1 MWRLNHG
8 ADGFADMLRVVFI
21 ILVALGLAGLS
32 ACTSANRQE
41 VLASAAT
48 TPAPSEPVDEVA
60 GSEAS
65 ENALIADAAATPANA
80 AETQVA
86 ALATNAKIRLAPVI
100 GAPSGAVQAMSRR
113 IASRSSERGIGVVP
127 PGTSGATH
135 DMKGYFS
142 AITESGKTTVIFVWD
157 VFDASGNRLHRI
169 QGQESAPG
177 SSPDGWSSVSSRVME
192 NIGTRTVDEFA
203 AWLQSRKN
211 G

>member
-1 MWRLNHG
+1 MMRRFV
-8 ADGFADMLRVVFI
+8 A
-21 ILVALGLAGLS
+21 ILVLLGCAALAS
-32 ACTSANRQE
+32 CTSTPQTLESVSLETAPAE
-41 VLASAAT
+41 SVGDVSDPESAT
-48 TPAPSEPVDEVA
+48 TALTAEPAAPA
-60 GSEAS
+60 
-65 ENALIADAAATPANA
+65 ANA

-86 ALATNAKIRLAPVI
+86 ALATNARIRLAPVI
-100 GAPSGAVQAMSRR
+100 GAPSGAVQAMNRT
-113 IASRSSERGIGVVP
+113 IAARSSQRGIGLVP
-127 PGTSGATH
+127 PGATGANY

-192 NIGTRTVDEFA
+192 TIGTRTVDEFA
-203 AWLQSRKN
+203 SWLESRKS